1 MSYFNYMGN
10 SYGNGSQIGQNS
22 FSGIN
27 YQPTQQMPVQTAN
40 YGLKTGI
47 QFSSKEEMEALI
59 LPPNAQAMA
68 LGKEGDVFYVKSADG
83 LGRSTLK
90 IFDFTERIEGKPV
103 INYATKEDLG
113 MFVVKD
119 DLTALNNKINAL
131 ENKIANIGKVNNVS
145 RETLGVGNG
154 TTK

>member
-10 SYGNGSQIGQNS
+10 AYGNAPQIPQNTFNS
-22 FSGIN
+22 MN
-27 YQPTQQMPVQTAN
+27 YQPTQQIPSQTAN
-40 YGLKTGI
+40 YGLKMGI

-90 IFDFTERIEGKPV
+90 IFDFTERIDGKPM
-103 INYATKEDLG
+103 IDYATKEDLG

-119 DLTALNNKINAL
+119 DLKVLNNKINAL

-145 RETLGVGNG
+145 RETID
-154 TTK
+154 KK

>member
-1 MSYFNYMGN
+1 MSYFNYVGNTYGN
-10 SYGNGSQIGQNS
+10 STQMPQNNFNS
-22 FSGIN
+22 MN

-40 YGLKTGI
+40 YGLKMGV
-47 QFSSKEEMEALI
+47 QFASKEEMEALI

-119 DLTALNNKINAL
+119 DLTELNNKINAL
-131 ENKIANIGKVNNVS
+131 ENRIANIGKVNNVS
-145 RETLGVGNG
+145 RETMGVNNG
-154 TTK
+154 TK